1 MIGRVCY
8 GYKYFPDAVLD
19 MPYRQFLYLA
29 TKLDEYREEESIA
42 QALAVWGQSSTGKN
56 DESINLDT
64 PEDLRRLFGG

>member
-1 MIGRVCY
+1 
-8 GYKYFPDAVLD
+8 

-29 TKLDEYREEESIA
+29 TKLGEYREEESIA